1 MAEVLVSG
9 IAEPVSLPM
18 AVIIKSCPVLPGTTE
33 SGRKEKAMGGQ
44 WDTVGPGAAA
54 AVFCVA
60 EEGEV

>member
-18 AVIIKSCPVLPGTTE
+18 AVIIKCCPVLPGTTE
-33 SGRKEKAMGGQ
+33 SGRKERAMGGQ
-44 WDTVGPGAAA
+44 WDTVGPGTAA
-54 AVFCVA
+54 AVSCLA

>member
-44 WDTVGPGAAA
+44 WDTAGPGAAA
-54 AVFCVA
+54 AVFCLA